1 MADSIVN
8 TAKGAFT
15 AWARLPA
22 ANDAVIAV
30 PLEASGLE
38 SHATLIDYDNL
49 GALLAAANNEQTS
62 NGTRKT
68 LASVT
73 VTVDDTN
80 NRVDVDAADPVWTGL
95 TGNALG
101 AIVMCYDSD
110 TTGGADTAIELISVH
125 DFAVTPDGT
134 DVTAQIASGG
144 FARAS

>member
-1 MADSIVN
+1 MADTIFN
-8 TAKGAFT
+8 QAKGAFA

-22 ANDAVIAV
+22 ANDALIAV
-30 PLEASGLE
+30 PIEASGLAA
-38 SHATLIDYDNL
+38 HATLQDYDNL
-49 GALLAAANNEQTS
+49 SVLLAASNNEQTS

-101 AIVMCYDSD
+101 AIIICYDSD
-110 TTGGADTAIELISVH
+110 TTGGTDANIDLVSVH